1 MPRPTRSIGTNT
13 ISGPVSVSSEASRTT
28 VPASSE
34 SRPQRTIEPR
44 RDRREEPRNPDR
56 GREQR
61 DGQRQQARSGRQR
74 REAEADREVERHD
87 EEDARLDEELEEEHR
102 QAAAQLPVTEHVR
115 PQERLLPPRLA
126 AVLPAE
132 EDPDHE
138 QAREDEPHGGREVGP
153 GRPIRLRL
161 DPAPL
166 ARPQHTEH
174 DQPQPQGRQNRS
186 DHVELRALLDRRVR
200 DPPGE
205 QKDRE
210 HDDDLAGEDP
220 APREIRRAETAD
232 QGPDRDGDGACRGH
246 QPVGGGP
253 PFRREVPGDERDDRG
268 HDQRRAD
275 PLQERPAEEQHGQA
289 RSDRGRERAAAV
301 DDAPDRE
308 GPLAADDGSDLGAG
322 EHQRRHHERVGGDRA
337 LNPGHG
343 RAHVLRHGRDRDVH
357 HRAVERH
364 QELPGSQRQ
373 EDEHGTARPPGH
385 SALSSDY
392 FSRAPR
398 LRPAPSA

>member
-28 VPASSE
+28 VPASSAE
-34 SRPQRTIEPR
+34 QAAANDQARG
-44 RDRREEPRNPDR
+44 DRREEPRDPDR

-61 DGQRQQARSGRQR
+61 DGQRQQPRSGRER

-153 GRPIRLRL
+153 RRPIRLRL

-166 ARPQHTEH
+166 ARPQHAEH
-174 DQPQPQGRQNRS
+174 DKPQPQGRQHGS

-205 QKDRE
+205 EKDHE

-220 APREIRRAETAD
+220 APREVRRAEAAD
-232 QGPDRDGDGACRGH
+232 QRADGDGDRAR
-246 QPVGGGP
+246 P
-253 PFRREVPGDERDDRG
+253 RRPARRRPAAARSGSSR
-268 HDQRRAD
+268 RRA
-275 PLQERPAEEQHGQA
+275 
-289 RSDRGRERAAAV
+289 
-301 DDAPDRE
+301 
-308 GPLAADDGSDLGAG
+308 
-322 EHQRRHHERVGGDRA
+322 RR
-337 LNPGHG
+337 
-343 RAHVLRHGRDRDVH
+343 
-357 HRAVERH
+357 
-364 QELPGSQRQ
+364 
-373 EDEHGTARPPGH
+373 
-385 SALSSDY
+385 
-392 FSRAPR
+392 SRA
-398 LRPAPSA
+398 